1 MAETLNIAQ
10 TMAARMRELR
20 EAYGLTLE
28 QVAQYAQAS
37 KSHIWEFEKGR
48 AKNPSIDMAVRIAGV
63 YGVSLDYLTGLSPA
77 NPSLS
82 PDALRIAVEIDKL
95 LRRPPTLKRVER
107 QPLRFEGE
115 ANG

>member
-20 EAYGLTLE
+20 AAHGLTLE

-48 AKNPSIDMAVRIAGV
+48 AKNPSIDMAVRIARV

-77 NPSLS
+77 NPTIS
-82 PDALRIAVEIDKL
+82 PDALRIAVQIDAL
-95 LRRPPTLKRVER
+95 LMRPPSLKRIER
-107 QPLRFEGE
+107 QPLHFEDE